1 MRRALTYRHT
11 IRASELGYITQSVVN
26 NLAPLLFLI
35 FQQQF
40 AIPLSRITLLITF
53 NFCIQ
58 LLIDS
63 LSARFVDR
71 IGYRACILAAHI
83 FCATGLIGMAVLPH
97 ILPSAYAGLL
107 CAVVCYAIGGGLI
120 EVLISPIVEACPTD
134 NKQSVMSM
142 LHSFYCW
149 GTVGVVA
156 LSTLFLRAFSKSSWP
171 VLCCLWAL
179 LPIGNAIFFA
189 RVPLARLTEEGDG
202 MSLAAAVCQQDL
214 LAVRAADGRLRRLRA
229 GHEPVGVSLCR
240 KRAVRIQ
247 DGGRSAGAVH
257 VFAMHGRGAIV
268 LCQAGRQH
276 KSASIYHAQRRFV
289 HRRLSACRP
298 VSRACAVPAG
308 LRIVWPIGGHS
319 MARCIQPGLGTL
331 S

>member
-11 IRASELGYITQSVVN
+11 IRASQLGYITQSVVN

-83 FCATGLIGMAVLPH
+83 FCAAGLIGMAVLPH

-156 LSTLFLRAFSKSSWP
+156 LSTLFLRAFGK
-171 VLCCLWAL
+171 
-179 LPIGNAIFFA
+179 G
-189 RVPLARLTEEGDG
+189 
-202 MSLAAAVCQQDL
+202 
-214 LAVRAADGRLRRLRA
+214 
-229 GHEPVGVSLCR
+229 
-240 KRAVRIQ
+240 
-247 DGGRSAGAVH
+247 
-257 VFAMHGRGAIV
+257 
-268 LCQAGRQH
+268 
-276 KSASIYHAQRRFV
+276 
-289 HRRLSACRP
+289 
-298 VSRACAVPAG
+298 
-308 LRIVWPIGGHS
+308 
-319 MARCIQPGLGTL
+319 
-331 S
+331 

>member
-1 MRRALTYRHT
+1 MRRALTYQHT
-11 IRASELGYITQSVVN
+11 IRASQLGSIAQSVVN

-40 AIPLSRITLLITF
+40 AIPLPRITLLITL

-71 IGYRACILAAHI
+71 IGYRTCILAAHV

-149 GTVGVVA
+149 GTVGLVA
-156 LSTLFLRAFSKSSWP
+156 LSTLFLRAFSKGSWP

-179 LPIGNAIFFA
+179 LPSAM
-189 RVPLARLTEEGDG
+189 RSSSP
-202 MSLAAAVCQQDL
+202 VC
-214 LAVRAADGRLRRLRA
+214 R
-229 GHEPVGVSLCR
+229 
-240 KRAVRIQ
+240 
-247 DGGRSAGAVH
+247 
-257 VFAMHGRGAIV
+257 
-268 LCQAGRQH
+268 
-276 KSASIYHAQRRFV
+276 
-289 HRRLSACRP
+289 
-298 VSRACAVPAG
+298 
-308 LRIVWPIGGHS
+308 WPG
-319 MARCIQPGLGTL
+319 
-331 S
+331 